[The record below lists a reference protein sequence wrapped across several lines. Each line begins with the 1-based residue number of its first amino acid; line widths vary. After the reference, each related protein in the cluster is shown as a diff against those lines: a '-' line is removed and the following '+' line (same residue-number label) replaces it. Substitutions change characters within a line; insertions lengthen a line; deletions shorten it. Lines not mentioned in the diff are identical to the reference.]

1 MSADLLTQGLQMGKS
16 FGSSTEFS
24 TSEAPTETV
33 SLATELRDKE
43 DKICEVHWGQG
54 SGVVR
59 GHCLICCIKAEGI
72 FNQLFRLRFVYTFIK
87 NSILS
92 IMNCFGVSK
101 NEYYCTF
108 IAKKRTSVFAQC
120 CYWQW

>member
-16 FGSSTEFS
+16 LGSSTEFS

-54 SGVVR
+54 LLGVIALYVVLKLR
-59 GHCLICCIKAEGI
+59 EFLI
-72 FNQLFRLRFVYTFIK
+72 
-87 NSILS
+87 NSLI
-92 IMNCFGVSK
+92 
-101 NEYYCTF
+101 
-108 IAKKRTSVFAQC
+108 
-120 CYWQW
+120 

>member
-1 MSADLLTQGLQMGKS
+1 MGKS
-16 FGSSTEFS
+16 LGSSTEFS

-43 DKICEVHWGQG
+43 DKICEVRRGQG

-59 GHCLICCIKAEGI
+59 GHCLICCFKAEGI
-72 FNQLFRLRFVYTFIK
+72 FNQLFSLRFVYTFIK

-92 IMNCFGVSK
+92 IMNCFGVPK
-101 NEYYCTF
+101 NEYDCTF
-108 IAKKRTSVFAQC
+108 IAKKRTSVFVQC